1 MLHNLEFHI
10 SYVSDGEVR
19 KKTFLESFEN
29 KDLKIIV
36 EKKREDNLT
45 SLKMDIYPKKN
56 IEFKKIY
63 GDLIFD
69 FQDKDKIYANGYQSW
84 TDSREF
90 SIKEKMKGISKL
102 ALPVAKKFNL
112 KSYGDYNF
120 QKYSRKKGDFHSYT
134 YSYIRRENT
143 YHLFAS
149 LTEESGFT
157 VIETSSSNKRVRIS
171 KDSSGLNI
179 KDQYTPFQLIYTAGS
194 EEKVFNKYFQTA
206 GIEKPQ
212 GEKITGWTSWYN
224 YYENITE
231 EKILKNLDNFGK
243 ENKKIDYW
251 ALGHIHQNE
260 IINDKNPVITYPG
273 IPQGRD
279 FGEKEKKGFYLVEL
293 TQNNDPKLD
302 FIYSSKYI
310 WKEVDITIDEKNQI
324 KTIDEILDH
333 ILLKIKELFN
343 QDDFNYIV
351 RWNLDIYSRHISKI
365 KQKNE
370 EIEDYIVNELN
381 RKNNKQNFVWSEDC
395 NLNFYRRITDKSEL
409 AKKDKLFFDIIDFKE
424 KITNDEDLLLELK
437 EKLGDIWQGQSDLE
451 NIDEYRFDYNK
462 EIEEILENAENEILK
477 KLWEERGE

>member
-1 MLHNLEFHI
+1 MGIKFIHTADLHLGSNLHLKFDQDI
-10 SYVSDGEVR
+10 SY
-19 KKTFLESFEN
+19 KN
-29 KDLKIIV
+29 KFGNPVLD
-36 EKKREDNLT
+36 
-45 SLKMDIYPKKN
+45 S
-56 IEFKKIY
+56 FKKITRTAIEENVDFIIIS
-63 GDLIFD
+63 GDLFD
-69 FQDKDKIYANGYQSW
+69 SDERSVN
-84 TDSREF
+84 
-90 SIKEKMKGISKL
+90 
-102 ALPVAKKFNL
+102 AL
-112 KSYGDYNF
+112 
-120 QKYSRKKGDFHSYT
+120 
-134 YSYIRRENT
+134 
-143 YHLFAS
+143 
-149 LTEESGFT
+149 
-157 VIETSSSNKRVRIS
+157 
-171 KDSSGLNI
+171 
-179 KDQYTPFQLIYTAGS
+179 
-194 EEKVFNKYFQTA
+194 KVFNSEAEKLKNEDIPIYLIA
-206 GIEKPQ
+206 GNHDPLNNFNQIFTLNSNV
-212 GEKITGWTSWYN
+212 KIFTSENDEIKEYKKNNKLKARLIGQSYRGNSDSRKMYSSYNPPDKGVFNIALLHTQLDPNNYN
-224 YYENITE
+224 YVPCSIDE
-231 EKILKNLDNFGK
+231 LK

-279 FGEKEKKGFYLVEL
+279 FGEKDKKGFYLVEL

-395 NLNFYRRITDKSEL
+395 NLNFYRRIPDKSEL